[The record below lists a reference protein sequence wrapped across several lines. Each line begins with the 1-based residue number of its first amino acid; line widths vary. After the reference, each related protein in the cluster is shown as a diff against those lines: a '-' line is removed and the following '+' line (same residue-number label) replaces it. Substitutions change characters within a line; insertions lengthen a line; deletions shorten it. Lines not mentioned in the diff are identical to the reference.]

1 MAYQIDLSQS
11 KFIVDDTPQLKREP
25 PAIFAKKES
34 TDYFD
39 GNSTVCE
46 CNEEIEPYA
55 FQLRFK
61 VELKQ
66 DPIAQT
72 QEEKELCNMGSS
84 FGVYDGDKNNNF
96 DNPIDHVNQN
106 TQDPK
111 DNHQNL
117 GESKQSFNHIQKR
130 NVFVQTKKLL
140 LKNQQQL
147 FKCNQK
153 YVNHAVY
160 QETLLSLKQKQIK
173 RITKIDY

>member
-1 MAYQIDLSQS
+1 MAYQLDLSQS

-39 GNSTVCE
+39 VNSTICE

-66 DPIAQT
+66 DPIVQT

-84 FGVYDGDKNNNF
+84 FGVNDGDKNNNF

-106 TQDPK
+106 TQGPK
-111 DNHQNL
+111 DNNQIL

-130 NVFVQTKKLL
+130 NVLVQTNKLM

-147 FKCNQK
+147 FKYNQK